1 MRIEAD
7 LKGKCKMQAEIIF
20 ISSSTPKVVEAEAIY
35 TKAGLLCVE
44 LMPDEHG
51 RTLIL
56 KYPLC
61 NIFHVAHYHGEHC
74 GSCKHSS
81 KKS

>member
-1 MRIEAD
+1 M
-7 LKGKCKMQAEIIF
+7 KVEIIF
-20 ISSSTPKVVEAEAIY
+20 ISSSTPKTVDASAVY

-44 LMPDEHG
+44 LVPDKKG

-61 NIFHVAHYHGEHC
+61 NIFHVAHYHGRHL
-74 GSCKHSS
+74 GTCKHT
-81 KKS
+81 